1 MAGLRPGP
9 NQRVMW
15 RDRRVTASEA
25 VQPSDDIVLVDTTA
39 GSVTLTLPAA
49 ATVRGQWYEFKKLV
63 AANTLTLD
71 PANAET
77 IDGAA
82 TLAWTTQYQCYTVYS
97 DGTEWWI
104 V

>member
-1 MAGLRPGP
+1 MQAGLLECGG
-9 NQRVMW
+9 Q
-15 RDRRVTASEA
+15 
-25 VQPSDDIVLVDTTA
+25 
-39 GSVTLTLPAA
+39 AA
-49 ATVRGQWYEFKKLV
+49 AAELRREAAVAALGLEQVPVRPEV

-82 TLAWTTQYQCYTVYS
+82 TLAWTTQYQCFTVYS